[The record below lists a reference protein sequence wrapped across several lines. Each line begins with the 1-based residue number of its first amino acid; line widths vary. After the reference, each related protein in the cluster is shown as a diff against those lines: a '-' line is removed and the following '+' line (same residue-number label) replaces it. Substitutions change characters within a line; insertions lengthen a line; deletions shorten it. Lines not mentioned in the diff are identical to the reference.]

1 MINGMVSWVTDAVSW
16 FVGALLRF
24 FEHSSTPNLAAS
36 WFSGNGSQSPYGV
49 VAALALSL
57 LLLFVLIAVIQGA
70 LSGDGVAMAARLAR
84 DIPLAILGITATI
97 GVTQVLLG
105 ATDELSHVVLDG
117 TAAGA
122 QAKTV
127 LQHLGSVGAFSG
139 QATFVV
145 FILGLFAVVGAFLL
159 WIELLIRAS
168 LLYVLLACSPLAFA
182 CFVWPAARRVL
193 HRLAELILA
202 LVLSKVVI
210 AIALAVAASALT
222 QGTTNPAVIPT
233 GEAQVGTLLVGVI
246 MFLLAALAPFIVLK
260 LFPVV
265 EAAVVAQGISPRSG
279 AHHPVRGHHD
289 QLGGPSRRYRNR
301 RPRRRWRRWRG
312 RGQSTGA
319 GRRASSPP
327 AGSDGRAAD
336 TRAKGPTRNRNRRGA
351 AAISPTPPTRRPVP
365 RRARVWARTWR
376 AAIRRRPCRPAT
388 CRERSRRAPALP
400 LRAPRPGRLDPGAQ
414 RHPMRRSH
422 RRAHRRRARPASHR
436 VRPPGHPPG
445 ARRVGFGVS
454 SLGVKADP
462 RVDRT
467 ADQLGVASRPA
478 AWTAGARMS
487 STSPTPTHPSCPRSW
502 TGCASWKSLCAP
514 AEPVPRASASLLIPP
529 GRSSA
534 RRFGPGAASSRSSS
548 PPSKPAFWTPGRRA
562 GHVLS
567 RTWPRRPHHL
577 VRMGRPRLPRAAS
590 RVRA

>member
-1 MINGMVSWVTDAVSW
+1 MGIIDDVLSGLGWIWSQTGGRAVNAAWDQMINGMVSWVTDAISW

-105 ATDELSHVVLDG
+105 ATDELSHAVLDG
-117 TAAGA
+117 TGAGA

-127 LQHLGSVGAFSG
+127 LEHLGSVGAFSG

-182 CFVWPAARRVL
+182 CFVVGPRRDACCIAS
-193 HRLAELILA
+193 AELILA

-265 EAAVVAQGISPRSG
+265 EAAVVAPGHLRRSG
-279 AHHPVRGHHD
+279 PHHPVRGHHD
-289 QLGGPSRRYRNR
+289 AAGWPASPAPAPAPSLGASAAG
-301 RPRRRWRRWRG
+301 RG

-319 GRRASSPP
+319 
-327 AGSDGRAAD
+327 
-336 TRAKGPTRNRNRRGA
+336 
-351 AAISPTPPTRRPVP
+351 
-365 RRARVWARTWR
+365 
-376 AAIRRRPCRPAT
+376 RRRSQQST
-388 CRERSRRAPALP
+388 C
-400 LRAPRPGRLDPGAQ
+400 GR
-414 RHPMRRSH
+414 
-422 RRAHRRRARPASHR
+422 
-436 VRPPGHPPG
+436 
-445 ARRVGFGVS
+445 
-454 SLGVKADP
+454 
-462 RVDRT
+462 
-467 ADQLGVASRPA
+467 
-478 AWTAGARMS
+478 
-487 STSPTPTHPSCPRSW
+487 
-502 TGCASWKSLCAP
+502 
-514 AEPVPRASASLLIPP
+514 
-529 GRSSA
+529 
-534 RRFGPGAASSRSSS
+534 
-548 PPSKPAFWTPGRRA
+548 
-562 GHVLS
+562 
-567 RTWPRRPHHL
+567 
-577 VRMGRPRLPRAAS
+577 
-590 RVRA
+590 